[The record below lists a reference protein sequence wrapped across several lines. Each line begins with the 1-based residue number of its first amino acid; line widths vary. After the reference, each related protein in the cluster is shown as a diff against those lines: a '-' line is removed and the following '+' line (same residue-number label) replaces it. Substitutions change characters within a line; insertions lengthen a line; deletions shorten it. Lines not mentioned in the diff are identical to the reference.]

1 LLEAAGNCAYGTSAK
16 WYQPGAGKAGEI
28 LDLSMEIFFVGLLL
42 LTSVVG
48 AAFIIERG
56 IALRRCRVVPAEV
69 TAALQACHGPGD
81 LPGLLRVCQQKPSS
95 LSRLILVAGNH
106 LEWPKTEN
114 AEAVQTFARQEM
126 VGLERGLVVLEITI
140 GIAPLLGL
148 VGTVFG
154 LMNLFADLGQSDV
167 INSARLASGIGTIL
181 VSTLLGLLIAI
192 PALIAWNYYSSK
204 ILAMAVEMESL
215 CTEFLRRQYLQPG
228 GK

>member
-1 LLEAAGNCAYGTSAK
+1 
-16 WYQPGAGKAGEI
+16 
-28 LDLSMEIFFVGLLL
+28 
-42 LTSVVG
+42 
-48 AAFIIERG
+48 
-56 IALRRCRVVPAEV
+56 
-69 TAALQACHGPGD
+69 
-81 LPGLLRVCQQKPSS
+81 LRVCQQKPSS

-215 CTEFLRRQYLQPG
+215 CTEFLRRQYLQPS